1 MKQKLLAYAL
11 ASGVFALSSTVAS
24 AAPTLYGL
32 GRTTSVQLSNEL
44 VGALTQLNVTPT
56 PLPPGVLR
64 EGVAVFPIT
73 SGQIDLANAKGE
85 VIHSGGLTLTAGTT
99 VVDLSQFIIDT
110 TQSSGPVLTG
120 LVKANGSVVGRIPLF
135 TITLPSLT
143 LPLSV
148 KRTLTIPSAA
158 LILTDQAA
166 EALNGAFNV
175 TAFTAGIP
183 VGTAKVVLNKAIF
196 KKSQ

>member
-1 MKQKLLAYAL
+1 M
-11 ASGVFALSSTVAS
+11 
-24 AAPTLYGL
+24 
-32 GRTTSVQLSNEL
+32 
-44 VGALTQLNVTPT
+44 
-56 PLPPGVLR
+56 
-64 EGVAVFPIT
+64 FPIT

-175 TAFTAGIP
+175 TAFTVGIP
-183 VGTAKVVLNKAIF
+183 VGTAKIVLDKAVF